1 MSKEKSKNSY
11 TLLYL
16 SIATLMVLSVYNLFK
31 AEILVLSE
39 NKIVMNYQKIPFHLV
54 ENVNTNGESKK

>member
-11 TLLYL
+11 ALLYL

-39 NKIVMNYQKIPFHLV
+39 NKIVMNYQKLPFHFI
-54 ENVNTNGESKK
+54 ENANSNGESK

>member
-1 MSKEKSKNSY
+1 MSKGKSNNSY
-11 TLLYL
+11 ALLYL

-39 NKIVMNYQKIPFHLV
+39 NKIVMNYQKLPFHFV
-54 ENVNTNGESKK
+54 ENINTRGEIK